1 MYRSNPHR
9 IDGPIERC
17 GNSSTEKKYCSI
29 RKWSLSVCLS
39 NGEAVL
45 SVLVESTETLEE
57 IRRWSHHIRT
67 KRPVEWHELPTKFLA
82 PDLTLCI
89 FCEQRGHDE
98 DWWELQKRSTK
109 GISSYCW
116 KWKATK
122 HEVIETESIAEG
134 SISTTTKNQ
143 EGAVHATTSTTSE
156 GIGKIITW
164 NETANSTY
172 HISQQNLTTV
182 KRDKMKPHKKT
193 RQHWKSNSN
202 NPKRWRQWRWH
213 ITEQARE
220 N

>member
-1 MYRSNPHR
+1 MEFFY
-9 IDGPIERC
+9 D
-17 GNSSTEKKYCSI
+17 
-29 RKWSLSVCLS
+29 
-39 NGEAVL
+39 GEAVL
-45 SVLVESTETLEE
+45 SVLVRSTETLEE

-122 HEVIETESIAEG
+122 HEVIETESFAEG

-156 GIGKIITW
+156 GIGKINTW

-182 KRDKMKPHKKT
+182 KRDKMKPHKKQDNIENQT
-193 RQHWKSNSN
+193 PIIQNVDDNEGGTSRSKRGRISPEDDLEAKAMK
-202 NPKRWRQWRWH
+202 PKKPQ
-213 ITEQARE
+213 
-220 N
+220 